1 MESFTRRIRLIKASI
16 IGCGKI
22 AGGSYEFN
30 KTTHAGAYQANK
42 HISLVSCYDTNSSR
56 SKKIS
61 KRFNCKQRK
70 TIEAILSDEPDI
82 ISICTPENTHFKIVK
97 KILNLSKKKL
107 IIFLEKPSFPDKKN
121 FDEILKILKSSK
133 SEIIVNHSRRFDAV
147 HNNLKKL
154 IKNGK
159 FGKFISASVLYYGG
173 WMHNGVHAIDTL
185 IYLLNK
191 EIKISRI
198 FSRKKT
204 NYKNDPSIDLVL
216 NAGSKLQKIYM
227 NSVEEKNYQIFEFD
241 LRFAKSRVRIE
252 DFGNRIFIENKK
264 TNILKENIL
273 IPNRSKLKETKQSS
287 MENAIN
293 MIVKHIKSKNKK
305 HLNGFTLEDS
315 YKTMKVMWSAKKIV
329 N

>member
-1 MESFTRRIRLIKASI
+1 
-16 IGCGKI
+16 
-22 AGGSYEFN
+22 
-30 KTTHAGAYQANK
+30 
-42 HISLVSCYDTNSSR
+42 
-56 SKKIS
+56 
-61 KRFNCKQRK
+61 
-70 TIEAILSDEPDI
+70 
-82 ISICTPENTHFKIVK
+82 
-97 KILNLSKKKL
+97 
-107 IIFLEKPSFPDKKN
+107 
-121 FDEILKILKSSK
+121 
-133 SEIIVNHSRRFDAV
+133 
-147 HNNLKKL
+147 
-154 IKNGK
+154 
-159 FGKFISASVLYYGG
+159 
-173 WMHNGVHAIDTL
+173 
-185 IYLLNK
+185 
-191 EIKISRI
+191 
-198 FSRKKT
+198 
-204 NYKNDPSIDLVL
+204 
-216 NAGSKLQKIYM
+216 M